1 MGEAEEKDEVQL
13 TDKERLAIEVK
24 TKLSGLLRDDGRKV
38 TLSDLGP
45 SLYVQ
50 YSLDPPHSR
59 GY

>member
-38 TLSDLGP
+38 TLADLGP